1 MDVGNEESNRFSGM
15 EFRVTISCMRIRFA
29 VSFVADDVGESDRG
43 GMKDRIM

>member
-1 MDVGNEESNRFSGM
+1 MLVMRRVIGFQGWSFASRF
-15 EFRVTISCMRIRFA
+15 RMRIRFA